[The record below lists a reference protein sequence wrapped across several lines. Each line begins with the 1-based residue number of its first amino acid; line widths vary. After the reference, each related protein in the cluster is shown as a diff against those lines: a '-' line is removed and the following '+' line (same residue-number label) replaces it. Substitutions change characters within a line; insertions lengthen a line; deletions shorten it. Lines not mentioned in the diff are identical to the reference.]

1 MRHSTRM
8 NEIQMDADKRD
19 PETYAVIGAAMAV
32 HGELGHGFLEA
43 VYQEALQKEFVARGV
58 PHGREV
64 VLPVSYRGAVLNTGY
79 RADFVC
85 FGSVIVEVKAL
96 HRLSGVEEA
105 QVINYLK
112 ASGMQRAMLLN
123 FGALRL
129 DYKRLVLNLPTLA
142 SSTNENLVRR

>member
-1 MRHSTRM
+1 MIRA
-8 NEIQMDADKRD
+8 ELDKRD

-32 HGELGHGFLEA
+32 HAELGHGFLEA
-43 VYQEALQKEFVARGV
+43 VYQEALQRELVARGI

-64 VLPVSYRGAVLNTGY
+64 ALPVFYRGALLNTAY

-123 FGALRL
+123 FGSPSLEYR
-129 DYKRLVLNLPTLA
+129 RLVLNLPTVA
-142 SSTNENLVRR
+142 QAPNDTLVRR

>member
-1 MRHSTRM
+1 MIRA
-8 NEIQMDADKRD
+8 ELDKRD

-32 HGELGHGFLEA
+32 HAELGHGFLEA
-43 VYQEALQKEFVARGV
+43 VYQEALHRELVARAI

-64 VLPVSYRGAVLNTGY
+64 ALPVFYRGVLLNTAY

-96 HRLSGVEEA
+96 HRLSGIEDA

-123 FGALRL
+123 FGSPSLEYR
-129 DYKRLVLNLPTLA
+129 RLVLNLHA
-142 SSTNENLVRR
+142 SAQTPDDTLVRR

>member
-1 MRHSTRM
+1 MIRA
-8 NEIQMDADKRD
+8 ELDKRD

-32 HGELGHGFLEA
+32 HAELGHGFLEA
-43 VYQEALQKEFVARGV
+43 VYQEALQREFAARAV

-64 VLPVSYRGAVLNTGY
+64 PLPVSYRGALLNTAY

-96 HRLSGVEEA
+96 HRLSGTEEA
-105 QVINYLK
+105 QAINYLK

-123 FGALRL
+123 FGSPSLEYR
-129 DYKRLVLNLPTLA
+129 RLVLNLHTTTQTPD
-142 SSTNENLVRR
+142 STLVRR